1 MTPRVSIICPTFNGA
16 TRGYLREAIESVLAQ
31 SFEGYELIIVDD
43 GSADDTKK
51 VCEPY
56 LVDSRVHYT
65 FQQNGGPAKARN
77 TGIKASSG
85 AFVCFLDD
93 DDIWKPNKL
102 QRQVQF
108 IDNQL
113 SNFRNWGM
121 VCTWAALIDAQGNII
136 GYRGHRQEG
145 AIYKSLLFENIID
158 ATSSV
163 LVKREVFDKVGLFD
177 EVFKQCED
185 WDMWLR
191 IAKNY
196 YIYHVKEYLVQYREH
211 KGRLSSSNEEA
222 FFYETAVLKKALST
236 APPEI
241 NSVDVYASSYINR
254 SVAYFSFG
262 EYRKFREMFIKG
274 AGISPKFVTIEHIFL
289 LVISFL
295 GDGLIDRIKTVKRQI
310 QKRWIAR
317 RVQEIP

>member
-1 MTPRVSIICPTFNGA
+1 MEPKVSIVLTTYNGA
-16 TRGYLREAIESVLAQ
+16 SRGYLVEAIDSVLAQ

-43 GSADDTKK
+43 GSTDDTKK

-56 LVDSRVHYT
+56 LVDSKVDYI

-77 TGIKASSG
+77 TGIKTSSG
-85 AFVCFLDD
+85 AFICFLDD

-102 QRQVQF
+102 QRQIKF

-121 VCTWAALIDAQGNII
+121 VFTWAELIDGRGDII

-145 AIYKSLLFENIID
+145 AIYKYLLFGNIIA

-163 LVKREVFDKVGLFD
+163 LVKRKVFDKVGLFD

-211 KGRLSSSNEEA
+211 KSRLSSNNEQA
-222 FFYETAVLKKALST
+222 FFYETAVLNKALST
-236 APPEI
+236 APLEI
-241 NSVDVYASSYINR
+241 NSIDVYASSYINR
-254 SVAYFSFG
+254 SVVYFSFG
-262 EYRKFREMFIKG
+262 EYHKFREMFIRG
-274 AGISPKFVTIEHIFL
+274 AKVSPKLVTIEHIFL
-289 LVISFL
+289 LLISFL
-295 GDGLIDRIKTVKRQI
+295 GDGLIDRLKTVRRQI